1 MIMHYIERLGM
12 QRVIARI
19 GERYDFLDLPA
30 PGRCVMPGMR
40 WGRFDHPLTPAFWV
54 SQAWM
59 AGEPDRAGFRLG
71 RTLAEEVAAC
81 LLGGH
86 GAPAEVGL
94 AAYRR
99 VRGELARRDD
109 GRLPVADAERL
120 LSQPLDVGGRSVR
133 YRFARQRAHH
143 LAAALDGLRLIDEA
157 VLADVPLREALRGLP
172 GIGPKT
178 ASWIVRNRRGSD
190 AVAILDVHIV
200 RACRVM
206 GLFPDD
212 VDPARGYAALER
224 RFLAFCGAARVRASV
239 LDATMWSTMRGISP
253 RLYHRLVDPAAR
265 LADKRRATK
274 VGEVDVGQRRRS
286 GRGALVHGR
295 VAGG

>member
-1 MIMHYIERLGM
+1 M

-19 GERYDFLDLPA
+19 GDRYGFLDLPE
-30 PGRCVMPGMR
+30 PGRSVVPGVP
-40 WGRFDHPLTPAFWV
+40 WGSFEHPLTPAFWV

-59 AGEPDRAGFRLG
+59 AGEPDRVAFRLG

-99 VRGELARRDD
+99 VRAELARRDD
-109 GRLPVADAERL
+109 GRLPAEDAERL
-120 LSQPLDVGGRSVR
+120 LAEPLDVGGRSVR
-133 YRFARQRAHH
+133 YRFARQRARQ
-143 LAAALDGLRLIDEA
+143 LSAALDGLRLVDEEA
-157 VLADVPLREALRGLP
+157 LADVPLREALRGLP

-190 AVAILDVHIV
+190 AVAILDVHVV

-212 VDPARGYAALER
+212 ADPARGYAALER
-224 RFLAFCGAARVRASV
+224 RFLAFCQAARVRAAV

-253 RLYHRLVDPAAR
+253 RLYRRLVDPTAG
-265 LADKRRATK
+265 LADKRPATK
-274 VGEVDVGQRRRS
+274 GGEANVGQRRRS

-295 VAGG
+295 DAGG